1 MSQWQRMNSDRQH
14 IDVGKITG
22 KGSRHSM
29 WMCLDRQCPLDP
41 SSGSVRRQEPA
52 TTGQSRYFPKQ
63 TVAQMPTSNYTQ

>member
-52 TTGQSRYFPKQ
+52 DCGPSSLHLN
-63 TVAQMPTSNYTQ
+63 VTSTCR